1 VDRVQTV
8 NGAQDTNGRVTL
20 QRGVGAG
27 PGWVKFR
34 KVEVRPL

>member
-1 VDRVQTV
+1 MQTV
-8 NGAQDTNGRVTL
+8 NGAQDTKRANGRVTL
-20 QRGVGAG
+20 QRGLVAG